1 MDLRP
6 VFYMTWFLYN
16 YNSISISI
24 CNQCPGA
31 RRSWMLGCAETNT
44 MEQVDRFSPSPP
56 LHGNRVDQEYNLPC
70 ADEE

>member
-31 RRSWMLGCAETNT
+31 RRSWMLGYAETNT
-44 MEQVDRFSPSPP
+44 LEQVCRFPPSPP
-56 LHGNRVDQEYNLPC
+56 PHGNRVDHEYNLPC
-70 ADEE
+70 ADVE